1 MLTLTGKILFL
12 VVFAL
17 AFILFFRRAVKEL
30 GIESIEVDT
39 ERKSR
44 YAVAVL
50 LSIALATLPSGTL
63 LVATDFFSSTTDNY
77 RTIYS
82 NKIEATVSFM
92 TSYDQVEFV
101 GGKQLKDE
109 TDNTY
114 GVLTLSKDGVKLSR
128 SIEDVDYIGH
138 VEKGSIVEKIEYS
151 NSVKESKLFG
161 VTLMVEK
168 SDRLKI
174 HLKKPESETAKEK
187 KKEQKKAE
195 TEKEL
200 KSLLDP
206 SHN

>member
-12 VVFAL
+12 VVFVL
-17 AFILFFRRAVKEL
+17 AFVLFFRQTVKEL
-30 GIESIEVDT
+30 GIKSIEVDI

-44 YAVAVL
+44 YVVAVL
-50 LSIALATLPSGTL
+50 ISFALATLPVGML
-63 LVATDFFSSTTDNY
+63 LIVTDFLSSTTDNY

-114 GVLTLSKDGVKLSR
+114 GVLTLSKDGVKLTR
-128 SIEDVDYIGH
+128 NIEYVDYIGR

-161 VTLMVEK
+161 ITLMVEE

-174 HLKKPESETAKEK
+174 HLNKPASEIAKEK

-200 KSLLDP
+200 KSLLESD
-206 SHN
+206 

>member
-12 VVFAL
+12 VVFVL
-17 AFILFFRRAVKEL
+17 AFVLFFRQTVKEL
-30 GIESIEVDT
+30 GIKSIEVDI
-39 ERKSR
+39 ERKSI
-44 YAVAVL
+44 YVVAVL
-50 LSIALATLPSGTL
+50 ISFALATLPVGML
-63 LVATDFFSSTTDNY
+63 LIVTDFLSSTTDNY

-114 GVLTLSKDGVKLSR
+114 GVLTLSKDGVKLTR
-128 SIEDVDYIGH
+128 NIEYVDYIGR

-161 VTLMVEK
+161 ITLMVEE

-174 HLKKPESETAKEK
+174 HLNKPASEIAKEK

-200 KSLLDP
+200 KSLLESD
-206 SHN
+206 